1 MDFNIIITFLT
12 CIIVLFIFGKI
23 FIMPL
28 KSILKLIFNSILGGL
43 CIYMI
48 NLIGA
53 NFAFHIG
60 LNIVTSMLVGI
71 LGIPG
76 AVLLIILKVILR
88 LK

>member
-28 KSILKLIFNSILGGL
+28 KSILKLIFNSILGGV
-43 CIYMI
+43 CIYVI

-53 NFAFHIG
+53 NFGFHIG
-60 LNIVTSMLVGI
+60 LNILTSMLVGI

-76 AVLLIILKVILR
+76 AILLIILKIILR

>member
-53 NFAFHIG
+53 NFGFHIG